1 MRADISSWM
10 WFLFTLAVILAAVS
24 PSSST
29 VSLLTTNVLHWEMSR
44 LPNMDQLRAQDLATH
59 ARLFSG
65 VPDLYVFGSAVP
77 GLYGIYYT
85 KVKLGSPPQEF
96 SLQIDT
102 GSDLL
107 CVNAKSCANCPRSS
121 SFTVIDVVVSPSA
134 TRITNEGCQCYLIS
148 SSVSQVFPV
157 SSFNFANH
165 ASLILKP
172 TDHLHQSF
180 MDFGGMWCN
189 RLGAEVRSDYLRRLE
204 GTKCLCS

>member
-29 VSLLTTNVLHWEMSR
+29 VSFLTTNVLHWEMTR
-44 LPNMDQLRAQDLATH
+44 LPNMDQLRAQDRATH
-59 ARLFSG
+59 AHLFSG

-77 GLYGIYYT
+77 DLYGIYYT

-107 CVNAKSCANCPRSS
+107 WVNAKSCANCPRSS
-121 SFTVIDVVVSPSA
+121 SFT
-134 TRITNEGCQCYLIS
+134 
-148 SSVSQVFPV
+148 
-157 SSFNFANH
+157 
-165 ASLILKP
+165 
-172 TDHLHQSF
+172 

-189 RLGAEVRSDYLRRLE
+189 RLGEEARSDYLRRS
-204 GTKCLCS
+204 CSKRQDFRVRFGPSVD